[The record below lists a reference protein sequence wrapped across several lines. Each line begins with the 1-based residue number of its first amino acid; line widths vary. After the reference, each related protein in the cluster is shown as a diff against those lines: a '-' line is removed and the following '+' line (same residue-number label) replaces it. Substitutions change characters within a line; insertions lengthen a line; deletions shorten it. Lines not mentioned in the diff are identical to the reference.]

1 MDSQR
6 LSKPTQLFKYIRQVF
21 SRLRARITKRRSTPY
36 TDSTSLSLSLT
47 SVSQQTIYSVATET
61 YNIQNSTVTSSQK
74 AERSSGPQTKST

>member
-6 LSKPTQLFKYIRQVF
+6 LSKPTQLFNYIRQVF
-21 SRLRARITKRRSTPY
+21 SRLRARITKRLSTPH
-36 TDSTSLSLSLT
+36 TNSTSLSLSLT

-74 AERSSGPQTKST
+74 AERSSGPQT